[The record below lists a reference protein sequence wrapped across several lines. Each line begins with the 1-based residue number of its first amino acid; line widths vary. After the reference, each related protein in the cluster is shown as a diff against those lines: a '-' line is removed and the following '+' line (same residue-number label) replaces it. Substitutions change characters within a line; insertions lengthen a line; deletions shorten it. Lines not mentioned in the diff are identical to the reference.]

1 MGTLGFLFSPEKRV
15 RATAATT
22 AQHYIKAIQ
31 HHRGRR
37 RLRRQGGTH
46 RDNFEK
52 KRKKKGKFRLSLSE
66 QKIEEEVERGL
77 YLLAFGA

>member
-1 MGTLGFLFSPEKRV
+1 
-15 RATAATT
+15 
-22 AQHYIKAIQ
+22 
-31 HHRGRR
+31 
-37 RLRRQGGTH
+37 LRRQGGTH
-46 RDNFEK
+46 RDNSEK